1 MSACS
6 FTMETETGTDISY
19 CATGVM
25 YVPLNTMTSVFQF
38 ETTEIS
44 NNTLS
49 SAIFD
54 NSSDITYYV
63 NSSSYPIIN
72 SVHASM
78 NNSLSEGAMI
88 NDTSYNTLKFDK
100 IFYDIEQL
108 KPGSLW
114 WATNLQYE
122 HLSSSGYNLLTN
134 TNITGI
140 LDDVELIGWNQKIS
154 IETILS
160 NADNSGNGLTN
171 SNTTD
176 NNVTRVLLKQ
186 LAYFDSDRLTTTN
199 SNSINNTTNKQNFP
213 FIEGD
218 KINYFITLTSDDD
231 DIPDRIYRIMLYL
244 TSITTNV
251 NSSPVY
257 SLVDS
262 NDATVTDK
270 GVPTIPIPFPA
281 VFGNRNIETAP
292 AYGNYDYSQ
301 TGMIYLSSELS
312 ALKERQITGIEL
324 NFNGWATNYPLN
336 NQVIKMGHIS
346 ANEFDGTNVI
356 NYSDIS
362 GQNNT
367 APTMTAVKS
376 YFNMTIESSS
386 HWKRFDFDTNFYYNG
401 TSNLL
406 ISWENQDGSWQD
418 NYGYLEGTSVAN
430 DDDGTPSYRVSSWF
444 NDNNYPSTTN
454 SSSPQ
459 SRIPNIIFHFV

>member
-1 MSACS
+1 MPACS

-140 LDDVELIGWNQKIS
+140 LDDVELVGWNQKIS

-231 DIPDRIYRIMLYL
+231 DIPDRKYRIMLYL

-251 NSSPVY
+251 NSSPIY

-270 GVPTIPIPFPA
+270 GVP
-281 VFGNRNIETAP
+281 
-292 AYGNYDYSQ
+292 
-301 TGMIYLSSELS
+301 
-312 ALKERQITGIEL
+312 
-324 NFNGWATNYPLN
+324 
-336 NQVIKMGHIS
+336 VIS
-346 ANEFDGTNVI
+346 
-356 NYSDIS
+356 
-362 GQNNT
+362 
-367 APTMTAVKS
+367 
-376 YFNMTIESSS
+376 
-386 HWKRFDFDTNFYYNG
+386 
-401 TSNLL
+401 
-406 ISWENQDGSWQD
+406 
-418 NYGYLEGTSVAN
+418 
-430 DDDGTPSYRVSSWF
+430 
-444 NDNNYPSTTN
+444 
-454 SSSPQ
+454 
-459 SRIPNIIFHFV
+459 